1 MRRLKVKVGDCW
13 YTVEVGVLEGA
24 SVQVL
29 VDGEPVRVDLD
40 DLRSK
45 GKLSS
50 EDAPQPAGA
59 ASTPSTQSRSPNL
72 VRAPMPGVILSID
85 VRVGERVSAGSK
97 VCVLEAMKM
106 EQVLLAP
113 EDGEVKV
120 VHVQQGQ
127 SVTIGETIVELE

>member
-1 MRRLKVKVGDCW
+1 MRRLKVKVGDRW
-13 YTVEVGVLEGA
+13 YTVEVGDLKGA

-40 DLRSK
+40 NLGSE

-50 EDAPQPAGA
+50 GDTPRAT
-59 ASTPSTQSRSPNL
+59 ASTPSTQSGSRNL
-72 VRAPMPGVILSID
+72 VRAPMPGMILSID

-113 EDGEVKV
+113 EDGEVKA

-127 SVTIGETIVELE
+127 NVTIGETIIELD

>member
-1 MRRLKVKVGDCW
+1 MRRLKVKVGDRW
-13 YTVEVGVLEGA
+13 YTVEVGDLKGA

-40 DLRSK
+40 NLGSEGKRSP
-45 GKLSS
+45 G
-50 EDAPQPAGA
+50 DAPQATA
-59 ASTPSTQSRSPNL
+59 TAPSTQSGSRNL
-72 VRAPMPGVILSID
+72 VRAPMPGMILSID

-113 EDGEVKV
+113 EDGEVKA

-127 SVTIGETIVELE
+127 NVTIGETIIELD

>member
-1 MRRLKVKVGDCW
+1 MRRLEVKVGDRW
-13 YTVEVGVLEGA
+13 YTVEVGDLKGS
-24 SVQVL
+24 SVQVM
-29 VDGEPVRVDLD
+29 VDGDPVRVDLD
-40 DLRSK
+40 NLGSE

-50 EDAPQPAGA
+50 GDAPQAT
-59 ASTPSTQSRSPNL
+59 ASTPSTQSGSRNL
-72 VRAPMPGVILSID
+72 VRAPMPGMILSID

-113 EDGEVKV
+113 GDGEVKA

-127 SVTIGETIVELE
+127 NVTIGETIIELD

>member
-1 MRRLKVKVGDCW
+1 MRRLKVKVGDRW
-13 YTVEVGVLEGA
+13 YTVEVGDLKGS

-40 DLRSK
+40 NLRSE

-50 EDAPQPAGA
+50 GDAPQATAP
-59 ASTPSTQSRSPNL
+59 TPSTQSRSRNL
-72 VRAPMPGVILSID
+72 VRAPMPGMILSID

-113 EDGEVKV
+113 EDGEVKA

-127 SVTIGETIVELE
+127 NVTIGETIIELD